1 MIRIFLIILL
11 SLFSFKTA
19 FSKILI
25 LSCKE
30 NNEGMPVSLKFDLE
44 NEYYLANHKIPA
56 AITDENIFVTIENR
70 KVNDFFIYKIDRYTG
85 SGYLYVYDIDEVYKI
100 DKNKVFQERLKVNIE
115 FPVMGS
121 EDKPLRGENPVEQ
134 RDRRNLVIAQHN
146 TIVNENITAKY
157 KHFMQCEK
165 QEDKK
170 F

>member
-1 MIRIFLIILL
+1 MIRIFLLILF
-11 SLFSFKTA
+11 SLFSFKSA
-19 FSKILI
+19 FSEILI

-44 NEYYLANHKIPA
+44 NEYYLANNKIPA

-70 KVNDFFIYKIDRYTG
+70 KVIDFFIYKIDRYSG
-85 SGYLYVYDIDEVYKI
+85 SGYINVYDIDEVYKI
-100 DKNKVFQERLKVNIE
+100 DKNKVFQERFKVNIK

-121 EDKPLRGENPVEQ
+121 KDKPLRGKNPIEQ
-134 RDRRNLVIAQHN
+134 RERRNLVIAQHN
-146 TIVNENITAKY
+146 TIINENIPSKY

>member
-1 MIRIFLIILL
+1 MKKIIFIIFL
-11 SLFSFKTA
+11 SLFYFKSV
-19 FSKILI
+19 FSQILI

-30 NNEGMPVSLKFDLE
+30 NNEGIPVSLKFDLE
-44 NEYYLANHKIPA
+44 NEYFLTNYKIPA

-85 SGYLYVYDIDEVYKI
+85 SGYLYVYDIDKVYEI
-100 DKNKVFQERLKVNIE
+100 DENKVFLERLKVNIK

-121 EDKPLRGENPVEQ
+121 EEKPLRGENPVEQ

-146 TIVNENITAKY
+146 TIINENITAKY